1 MEDDYDD
8 EFLGRARV
16 VNEEL
21 NAVLQRAKDR
31 KLEEMKR
38 YEMQQQLEATKL
50 KKVDGENKDNKVNI
64 YLIYIKKHLAYH
76 ILDYY
81 CIVFLFYFLIAD
93 LCYFRIKSS

>member
-1 MEDDYDD
+1 M
-8 EFLGRARV
+8 GRARV

-50 KKVDGENKDNKVNI
+50 KKMDGENKDNKVNI
-64 YLIYIKKHLAYH
+64 SYYL
-76 ILDYY
+76 
-81 CIVFLFYFLIAD
+81 
-93 LCYFRIKSS
+93 